1 MTGDTLLSCIRTG
14 PWSLRLLRQPVPSH
28 LGFCDCIPS
37 DCRGCVHC
45 LKLSPNLRR
54 QSKVVGAQAA
64 DSSVLQLDA
73 ILAVA
78 LKSMDADA

>member
-1 MTGDTLLSCIRTG
+1 M
-14 PWSLRLLRQPVPSH
+14 
-28 LGFCDCIPS
+28 
-37 DCRGCVHC
+37 HC

-54 QSKVVGAQAA
+54 QSKAVGAQAA
-64 DSSVLQLDA
+64 DSSVLQLNA

>member
-1 MTGDTLLSCIRTG
+1 MPQS
-14 PWSLRLLRQPVPSH
+14 
-28 LGFCDCIPS
+28 LGFCDFIAF

-54 QSKVVGAQAA
+54 QSKVASAQAA